1 MGIEVDPDALRGLG
15 QDIADL
21 LGMLSQLQIH
31 MIDCDRKF
39 VGHSGLADSYDSFT
53 ERWAV
58 GVAALMEDAGT
69 MSEQPSPKSRPATTR
84 PASTTA
90 VCAPSPP
97 TGCTATTST
106 GLCCG
111 RANRGRHR

>member
-1 MGIEVDPDALRGLG
+1 MGIEVNPDALRDLG

-21 LGMLSQLQIH
+21 LGMLTQLQIH

-58 GVAALMEDAGT
+58 GVAALMEDAGS
-69 MSEQPSPKSRPATTR
+69 MSEQLVQA
-84 PASTTA
+84 ADA
-90 VCAPSPP
+90 YEQYDQGV
-97 TGCTATTST
+97 GEN
-106 GLCCG
+106 L
-111 RANRGRHR
+111 RGILDDLQNDGPR